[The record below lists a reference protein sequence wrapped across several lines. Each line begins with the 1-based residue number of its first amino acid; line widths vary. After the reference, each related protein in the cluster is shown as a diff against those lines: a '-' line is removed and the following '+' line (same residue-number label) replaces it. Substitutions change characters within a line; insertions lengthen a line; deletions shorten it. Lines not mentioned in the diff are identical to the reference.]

1 MKKSQVV
8 LAFALAFS
16 LGLNIVSATYAAE
29 TPADAIIAVE
39 GNVATV
45 GNEAGLNAALSNE
58 AVTVINLDSDIAL
71 TTKVTVHID
80 RAVQIN
86 LGGHTI
92 SSPTSVFIID
102 KGTVEF
108 VNGTIAADKQIAI
121 SVKSL
126 SATPD
131 SQNYTNVTIG
141 KDVTVTSQQSYAA
154 AIEKNAYGA
163 KMTIAGK
170 LEAPYVFAI
179 NGLNNHIENCAEITI
194 TDDAELIGGVGYANE
209 NDPEGGVGVYAA
221 GYAKW
226 NIGAA
231 KISGDMGFAIKAGTV
246 KFNNTEIHGAGEYN
260 DPSGVTS
267 GIASTGAAIQIEE
280 HASYAGGI
288 KLEFNGGKYTS
299 ANNSV
304 FHQYQA
310 SGVNPSDQVEG
321 ITINGGT
328 FIAAADKPVFS
339 GVPTTDT
346 KITEGK
352 FSSDINEWSNGVKF
366 LEHTTGDQTF
376 WMTQAAIDAEKPV
389 DPEEPEI
396 PADVQQIQNQ
406 IQTTIDKI
414 RADET
419 FVKYETLVKAVDQ
432 AELRLSKWGE
442 TATTRNVRVNDDYD
456 AALIMALG
464 NAIRALGI
472 ETELGRNLPAT
483 ISKADLENAVK
494 EAKSVKNYT
503 AYAELADA
511 VWTAEKALADGEV
524 DKTKLKELL
533 ARIDELSEAADPEDP
548 AKPII
553 PGINDGNGSGAT
565 NNSVSDGT
573 AIAPNTGVR
582 GNLNDSISTS
592 IIACVVS
599 GGLLAGAIIFRH
611 YNTKRKTA
619 KAERDFIKM

>member
-310 SGVNPSDQVEG
+310 SGVNPSDQV
-321 ITINGGT
+321 
-328 FIAAADKPVFS
+328 
-339 GVPTTDT
+339 
-346 KITEGK
+346 
-352 FSSDINEWSNGVKF
+352 
-366 LEHTTGDQTF
+366 
-376 WMTQAAIDAEKPV
+376 
-389 DPEEPEI
+389 
-396 PADVQQIQNQ
+396 
-406 IQTTIDKI
+406 
-414 RADET
+414 
-419 FVKYETLVKAVDQ
+419 
-432 AELRLSKWGE
+432 
-442 TATTRNVRVNDDYD
+442 
-456 AALIMALG
+456 
-464 NAIRALGI
+464 
-472 ETELGRNLPAT
+472 
-483 ISKADLENAVK
+483 
-494 EAKSVKNYT
+494 
-503 AYAELADA
+503 
-511 VWTAEKALADGEV
+511 
-524 DKTKLKELL
+524 
-533 ARIDELSEAADPEDP
+533 
-548 AKPII
+548 
-553 PGINDGNGSGAT
+553 
-565 NNSVSDGT
+565 
-573 AIAPNTGVR
+573 
-582 GNLNDSISTS
+582 
-592 IIACVVS
+592 
-599 GGLLAGAIIFRH
+599 
-611 YNTKRKTA
+611 
-619 KAERDFIKM
+619 